1 MATKTG
7 EDGTAMDDTTT
18 TPVGHSTNLVGLP
31 TSLLASAAWN
41 AHPSDL
47 HINGVREMNPQFFEM
62 LGRAEDLDDAARAF
76 HLYMQAIFGLEPEQQ
91 ERQTEKRDSVRRFRS
106 SYLRLLKGWSYD
118 SNAREGAV
126 LKGWVESRFGLLP
139 TFHKEPIVRFS
150 TPAWM
155 SYIEEKMSSRFHN
168 NAIFTQLDIMYEF
181 CQWAL
186 RRFVAEKDARHIT
199 LYRGVNDF
207 SEHPVVERRSK
218 RDVVVRLNSLM
229 SFTSERD
236 IAECFGDT
244 ILEAAVPLSKVVFF
258 NTLLPVHPL
267 KGEGEFLVIGGDF
280 LVSASY
286 F

>member
-1 MATKTG
+1 MV
-7 EDGTAMDDTTT
+7 DGNTTEA
-18 TPVGHSTNLVGLP
+18 PVGHSTNLVGLP
-31 TSLLASAAWN
+31 TRLLASAAWN
-41 AHPSDL
+41 DHPTDL

-62 LGRAEDLDDAARAF
+62 LGRAEDLEDAARAF

-91 ERQTEKRDSVRRFRS
+91 ERKPQRPEAGTVRRFRS

-126 LKGWVESRFGLLP
+126 LKGWVESRFGLVP
-139 TFHKEPIVRFS
+139 TFHKAPIVRFS
-150 TPAWM
+150 TPEWM
-155 SYIEEKMSSRFHN
+155 TYIEEKMSSRFHN

-186 RRFVAEKDARHIT
+186 RRFAVPKGDRHIT

-207 SEHPVVERRSK
+207 SEHPVVERRS
-218 RDVVVRLNSLM
+218 RRSVVVRMNNLM

-244 ILEAAVPLSKVVFF
+244 ILEARVPLSKVVFF

-267 KGEGEFLVIGGDF
+267 KGEGEYLVVGGNF